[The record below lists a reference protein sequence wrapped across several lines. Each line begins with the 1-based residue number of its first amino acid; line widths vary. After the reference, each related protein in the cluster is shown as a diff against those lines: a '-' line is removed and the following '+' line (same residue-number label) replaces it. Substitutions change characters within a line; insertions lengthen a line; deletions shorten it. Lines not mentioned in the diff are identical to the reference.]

1 MPLASG
7 ARLGPYEIL
16 SPIGAGGMGEV
27 YRARDTRL
35 NRDVAIKVLPEDL
48 AADAGRRRRFEQEA
62 RAVAALNH
70 PHICQIYDVGPD
82 YLVLELVDGRE
93 LAGPSP
99 PADVVRL
106 ALQIA
111 DALQAAHAR
120 GILHRDLKP
129 SNVVVTADGKAKLL
143 DFGIAKLGARD
154 SRAEQTVDGAVIGT
168 VAYMSPEQAQGK
180 TVDAR
185 SDIFS
190 FGALLYELIS
200 GRRAFPGDTDAEAFG
215 ALLRDEPPPLDG
227 SALERVIRKCLQKNP
242 ARRFQTVSELKAA
255 LEPLAATGE
264 RAPSIAVLPFENMSG
279 DKENEYFSDG
289 LAEEIINALTRIPGL
304 KVIARTS
311 AFAFK
316 GKHEDIRRIAETL
329 GVSTVLEGS
338 VRKAGSRLRVTAQLI
353 TAEDGSHLWSERYD
367 REMTDVFAIQD
378 DIAASIAAALQV
390 TLGATAARARY
401 TPKLPAYEALLKG
414 RHAILS
420 HSFVSGGTPMARAP
434 GSAWLEE
441 AMRLDPGYAEP
452 HATLG
457 LGYFFLNMA
466 GLRPAS
472 EAMPLIR
479 TAANRALELDP
490 SEPAPHYLLGAV
502 AAAFEYDWDKAAQQF
517 SIAMTG
523 TASAEAHWA
532 YASLYLQP
540 LARLDEAVTQMEHSV
555 ERDPLNPMWR
565 GVLASH
571 LVHAERYEEA
581 IAQSTRAL
589 EIDPGHL
596 VPCVTLAEA
605 YTTLERWTDALTPLE
620 RAYRLAPRYALSTAM
635 LAGALVRMGQTARA
649 AELIRGLGDVPQ
661 PPIGMVLYHA
671 ITGELDRAADW
682 YVRAIEQRDPFT
694 NVFAATPQLRELRR
708 TPRWRDVTALMRLP
722 SAD

>member
-7 ARLGPYEIL
+7 ARLGPYQIL
-16 SPIGAGGMGEV
+16 SAIGAGGMGEV

-35 NRDVAIKVLPEDL
+35 NRDVAIKVLPAAL
-48 AADAGRRRRFEQEA
+48 AADADRRRRFEQEA

-70 PHICQIYDVGPD
+70 PHICQIYDVGPN
-82 YLVLELVDGRE
+82 YLVLELVEGRE

-99 PADVVRL
+99 SSDVVRL

-143 DFGIAKLGARD
+143 DFGIAKLGPRG
-154 SRAEQTVDGAVIGT
+154 SRAEQTIDGAVIGT
-168 VAYMSPEQAQGK
+168 VAYMSPEQAQGRA
-180 TVDAR
+180 VDAR

-190 FGALLYELIS
+190 FGALLYELLS

-215 ALLRDEPPPLDG
+215 ALLRDEPQPLDG
-227 SALERVIRKCLQKNP
+227 STLERVIRKCLQKDP
-242 ARRFQTVSELKAA
+242 ARRFQTVGELRAA
-255 LEPLAATGE
+255 LEPLAATAE
-264 RAPSIAVLPFENMSG
+264 RGPSIAVLPFENMSG

-289 LAEEIINALTRIPGL
+289 LAEEIINALTRIAGL

-329 GVSTVLEGS
+329 GVRTVLEGS

-353 TAEDGSHLWSERYD
+353 TADDGSHLWSERYD

-378 DIAASIAAALQV
+378 EIAASIAAALQV
-390 TLGATAARARY
+390 TLGAAAPRPRY

-420 HSFVSGGTPMARAP
+420 HSFVSGGTPAARAP
-434 GSAWLEE
+434 GSAWLEQ

-452 HATLG
+452 HASMG
-457 LGYFFLNMA
+457 LGYFLISMSGMRSTA
-466 GLRPAS
+466 ETML
-472 EAMPLIR
+472 LIR

-502 AAAFEYDWDKAAQQF
+502 AAAFEYDWSKAAEHF

-540 LARLDEAVTQMEHSV
+540 LARFDEAVTQMEHSV
-555 ERDPLNPMWR
+555 ERDPLNPFWR

-571 LVHAERYEEA
+571 LVHAERYEES
-581 IAQSTRAL
+581 IDQSTRAI
-589 EIDPGHL
+589 EVDPSHV
-596 VPCVTLAEA
+596 VPYTTLAEA
-605 YTTLERWTDALTPLE
+605 YAALERWSDALGPLE
-620 RAYRLAPRYALSTAM
+620 RAYRLAPGYALTTGM
-635 LAGALVRMGQTARA
+635 LAGVLLRMGQTARA
-649 AELIRGLGDVPQ
+649 AELIREIEDAPR
-661 PPIGMVLYHA
+661 PPIGMALYHA
-671 ITGELDRAADW
+671 IAGELDRAADW
-682 YVRAIEQRDPFT
+682 YVRAIEQRDPFAII
-694 NVFAATPQLRELRR
+694 FAAVPQMRELRE
-708 TPRWRDVTALMRLP
+708 TPRWRDVAALMKLS
-722 SAD
+722 SAV

>member
-1 MPLASG
+1 
-7 ARLGPYEIL
+7 
-16 SPIGAGGMGEV
+16 MGEV

-48 AADAGRRRRFEQEA
+48 AADADRRRRFEREA

-70 PHICQIYDVGPD
+70 PHICQIYDVGPN

-93 LAGPSP
+93 AAGPYPSS
-99 PADVVRL
+99 DVVRL

-129 SNVVVTADGKAKLL
+129 ANVIVAKDGQAKLL

-154 SRAEQTVDGAVIGT
+154 ARAEQTIDGAVIGT
-168 VAYMSPEQAQGK
+168 VAYMSPEQAQGRA
-180 TVDAR
+180 VDAR

-215 ALLRDEPPPLDG
+215 ALLRDEPRPLDG
-227 SALERVIRKCLQKNP
+227 SALERVVRKCLEKDP
-242 ARRFQTVSELKAA
+242 ARRFQTVSALKAA
-255 LEPLAATGE
+255 LEPLAATAE
-264 RAPSIAVLPFENMSG
+264 RGPSIAVLPFENMSG

-329 GVSTVLEGS
+329 GVRTVLEGS
-338 VRKAGSRLRVTAQLI
+338 VRKAGNRLRVTAQLI
-353 TAEDGSHLWSERYD
+353 TADDGSHLWSERYD

-378 DIAASIAAALQV
+378 DIAASITAALQV
-390 TLGATAARARY
+390 TLGTTAARARY

-414 RHAILS
+414 RHVILS
-420 HSFVSGGTPMARAP
+420 HGFVSGGTPMGRAP

-441 AMRLDPGYAEP
+441 AMRLDPAYAEP
-452 HATLG
+452 YATMG
-457 LGYFFLNMA
+457 LGYFFLSMN
-466 GLRPAS
+466 GRRPAN
-472 EAMPLIR
+472 ETMPLIR

-502 AAAFEYDWDKAAQQF
+502 AASFEYDWSKAAEHF
-517 SIAMTG
+517 SVAMTG

-540 LARLDEAVTQMEHSV
+540 LARSDEAVTQMEHSV
-555 ERDPLNPMWR
+555 ERDPLNPLWR

-571 LVHAERYEEA
+571 LVHAERYEES
-581 IAQSTRAL
+581 IDQSNRAL
-589 EIDPGHL
+589 EIDAGHV
-596 VPCVTLAEA
+596 VP
-605 YTTLERWTDALTPLE
+605 YTTLGEAYVALERWSDALEPLE
-620 RAYRLAPRYALSTAM
+620 RAYRLAPSYGLSTGM
-635 LAGALVRMGQTARA
+635 LAGVLLRMGQTARA
-649 AELIRGLGDVPQ
+649 AELIREIGNAPR
-661 PPIGMVLYHA
+661 PPIGMALYYA

-682 YVRAIEQRDPFT
+682 YVRAVEQRDPFAI
-694 NVFAATPQLRELRR
+694 VFASDPQLRKLRE
-708 TPRWRDVTALMRLP
+708 TPRWRDVVALMKLP
-722 SAD
+722 SPTT